1 MRDYT
6 ICPIINGLSDHDAQS
21 ISVHSFIQRPPH
33 KKYRFTR
40 KINEHTINDCL
51 IKLSFENWETVF
63 STDEVNRMFNSF
75 LDTYLKI
82 FNSNFPLK
90 RVHITHT
97 HTHKIKTGL
106 L

>member
-21 ISVHSFIQRPPH
+21 ISIHSFIQKPPH

-40 KINEHTINDCL
+40 KINEHTINDFL
-51 IKLSFENWETVF
+51 VKLSYENWESVF
-63 STDEVNRMFNSF
+63 YTDEVNKMFDSF

-82 FNSNFPLK
+82 FNSSVPLK
-90 RVHITHT
+90 RVHIT
-97 HTHKIKTGL
+97 KKIILVIKTGL